1 MLSAGLLIGSAGGG
15 IAAADTDTS
24 GSAPSSNVDVSAAAS
39 TTNEPAASPAAP
51 VPGSTLQKSIKNTL
65 AFINKLGQQQA
76 EATKRLLTTVQAT
89 PTVTDTKGSDV
100 SEEIVAPLATDTTEV
115 APETTYVAPVTELAA
130 GSSTTPPTP
139 LSTVVKPM
147 SKAAATVLGAMAS
160 VPGVVAALPASET
173 PVTDVIT
180 TMETMLTTVMTDA
193 VLPLVS
199 VPSDLYTL
207 LAATQA
213 ETPTT
218 IIGDGASFV
227 VAPVAAVDAPLLP
240 PVMQAWPQVVL
251 NPDVSAAH
259 SDVLTL
265 AAGEIALAG
274 FSEGLSISGTAPLA
288 TQSTT
293 TGVLPVLEHAVAALL
308 VPVSLSTLAALAIP
322 GVAGLLIVCAAGIRI
337 GYRQAKAGLMLR
349 ASGIARFAGS
359 GPLGVVRSGSMVALR
374 FARPTP
380 SRPSGFMDQVA

>member
-15 IAAADTDTS
+15 IASADTETS
-24 GSAPSSNVDVSAAAS
+24 GSAPSSNVEATAASS

-51 VPGSTLQKSIKNTL
+51 TPGSTLQKSIKNTL

-76 EATKRLLTTVQAT
+76 EATKRLLTKAQAT
-89 PTVTDTKGSDV
+89 PTETDTKGADV
-100 SEEIVAPLATDTTEV
+100 SEEAVAPLASDTTEV
-115 APETTYVAPVTELAA
+115 APETYVAPVTELAA

-147 SKAAATVLGAMAS
+147 SKATATVLGAMAS
-160 VPGVVAALPASET
+160 VPGVVATLPASET

-207 LAATQA
+207 LATTQA

-218 IIGDGASFV
+218 IIGDGASLV
-227 VAPVAAVDAPLLP
+227 VAPVAAADAPLLP
-240 PVMQAWPQVVL
+240 PVMQAWPQVVP
-251 NPDVSAAH
+251 NSDVSAAH

-274 FSEGLSISGTAPLA
+274 LSEELSISGTAPVA
-288 TQSTT
+288 TESTT

-374 FARPTP
+374 FARPAP

>member
-24 GSAPSSNVDVSAAAS
+24 DSAPSSNVEAATASA
-39 TTNEPAASPAAP
+39 TTDSAVSPAAP
-51 VPGSTLQKSIKNTL
+51 TPGSTLQKSIKNTL
-65 AFINKLGQQQA
+65 TFINKLGQQQA
-76 EATKRLLTTVQAT
+76 EATKRLLTKVQAT
-89 PTVTDTKGSDV
+89 PTEIDTTGSDT
-100 SEEIVAPLATDTTEV
+100 SEEAVVALASDTTEV

-130 GSSTTPPTP
+130 GSSTAPPTP
-139 LSTVVKPM
+139 LSTVVRPM

-160 VPGVVAALPASET
+160 VPGVVAALPASDT

-180 TMETMLTTVMTDA
+180 TMETMLTTVMNDA

-218 IIGDGASFV
+218 VIGDGASFV
-227 VAPVAAVDAPLLP
+227 VGPVAAADAPLLP
-240 PVMQAWPQVVL
+240 PVMQAWPQLVP
-251 NPDVSAAH
+251 NSDVSAAH

-274 FSEGLSISGTAPLA
+274 LSEELSISGTAPLA

-374 FARPTP
+374 FARPAP
-380 SRPSGFMDQVA
+380 SRPAGFMDQVA